1 VPFLTAQSV
10 LVGPGWAG
18 EGQYPPAPGR
28 PQQDVAEVPWPKLVW
43 LDLPLGDLW
52 VRPWAPVWS
61 QLGAQQQAL
70 ALVTLRPGVLLLSW
84 APEVAEP

>member
-1 VPFLTAQSV
+1 MPFQTARSV

-18 EGQYPPAPGR
+18 EGQHPPVLDR
-28 PQQDVAEVPWPKLVW
+28 PQQGVEGVPWPKLVW

-61 QLGAQQQAL
+61 QLGAKQRAL

-84 APEVAEP
+84 APEVAAP